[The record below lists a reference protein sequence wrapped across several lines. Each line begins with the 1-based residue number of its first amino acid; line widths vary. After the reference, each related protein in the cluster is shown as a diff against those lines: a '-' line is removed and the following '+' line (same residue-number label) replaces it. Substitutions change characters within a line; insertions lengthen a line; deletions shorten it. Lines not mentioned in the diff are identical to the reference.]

1 MKAIVLEGKNIQVK
15 DVAKPKPAADE
26 ALIRVH
32 KAGICNTDLELA
44 KGYMGFQGIPGH
56 EFVGTVEHALDPSW
70 VGKRVV
76 GEINISCGQCVMC
89 RAGLTK
95 HCAHRDVL
103 GIVNKNGAFAEYL
116 TLPLKNCHVIPD
128 ILSDRMAVFT
138 EPLAAALE
146 ILERVKIDPEEKVLI
161 LGDGKLGLLI
171 AQVMRQHAEN
181 VTCVGKHP
189 HHLDMLEQS
198 GIVTHE
204 SGAKLER
211 QFSVV
216 VEATG
221 NENGFLE
228 ALRLVLPQGVIV
240 LKSTFHGESRIDV
253 SKIVVDEVHLIGSRC
268 GPFAKA
274 IRQLERKKINVEELI
289 DGDFPLERW
298 GEAFALAQ
306 KPGTLKV
313 LLSL

>member
-1 MKAIVLEGKNIQVK
+1 MKAVVLEGKDVRVK
-15 DVAKPKPAADE
+15 DIAKPKPAADE
-26 ALIRVH
+26 ALIKVQ

-44 KGYMGFQGIPGH
+44 KGYMDFQGILGH
-56 EFVGTVEHALDPSW
+56 EFVGTIEYALDPSW

-76 GEINISCGQCVMC
+76 GEINISCGQCALC

-116 TLPLKNCHVIPD
+116 TIPLKNCHAIPD
-128 ILSDRMAVFT
+128 VLSDRMAVFT

-146 ILERVKIDPEEKVLI
+146 ILESVKIDPEEKVLI
-161 LGDGKLGLLI
+161 LGDGKLGLLT

-204 SGAKLER
+204 SGTELER

-253 SKIVVDEVHLIGSRC
+253 SKIVVDEIHLIGSRC

-274 IRQLERKKINVEELI
+274 IRQLERNRINVEELI
-289 DGDFPLERW
+289 DGDFPLEQW